1 MKLFFQ
7 VGPELQYFIQ
17 FWTVIFE
24 MLYTEMQDGKE
35 QQEEQYCLQEITE
48 RKHIIYPKEERFTG
62 KEMWLQKP
70 QE

>member
-7 VGPELQYFIQ
+7 VGPELQYFSQ

-35 QQEEQYCLQEITE
+35 Q
-48 RKHIIYPKEERFTG
+48 
-62 KEMWLQKP
+62 
-70 QE
+70 